1 MACTF
6 LLSVVDLVMS
16 MTILSLVPRVNWPGQ
31 I

>member
-16 MTILSLVPRVNWPGQ
+16 MTILSLVPRVNGPGQ